1 MVYFYCHAIFGKP
14 CFNDIEGI
22 GNTKK
27 KPKPKTSFNCYLP
40 CLPIF
45 VLQELIYAYIVKTS
59 FDPLV

>member
-14 CFNDIEGI
+14 CFTDTEGI

-27 KPKPKTSFNCYLP
+27 NNPKTSLNCYLP
-40 CLPIF
+40 YLPIF
-45 VLQELIYAYIVKTS
+45 ILQELIYAYISKTS